1 MTERKVRL
9 LGWVTVVV
17 FVLIGVGIFWSFL
30 PPSLSLRTTSHVGVC
45 FEIMPDTDWRRQVD
59 NVAASIQ
66 DVCEKFDLHP
76 TVAVDDAQAE
86 SGMVFIHVT
95 FGLVEKTRK
104 KDLADALQTLSYEG
118 NGVFLQRVSGMLF
131 YEPGTCDGFA
141 RIRVPSEEL
150 KRMQAGKVLQFP
162 LD

>member
-17 FVLIGVGIFWSFL
+17 VVLIGVGIFWSFL

-45 FEIMPDTDWRRQVD
+45 FEIRPDTDWRRQVD
-59 NVAASIQ
+59 SVAVSIQ
-66 DVCEKFDLHP
+66 GVCEKFDLHP
-76 TVAVDDAQAE
+76 TVTVDDVRVE
-86 SGMVFIHVT
+86 SGTVLLHVT
-95 FGLVEKTRK
+95 FGLVEKARK
-104 KDLADALQTLSYEG
+104 KDLADALQALSYEG
-118 NGVFLQRVSGMLF
+118 NGVRLQRVSGMLF

-141 RIRVPSEEL
+141 RIRVPSEEW
-150 KRMQAGKVLQFP
+150 KRMHAGKVLQFP